1 MATVITSK
9 VQKPMKLTSSSFV
22 DHGLI
27 PTKYTCDG
35 ENISPPLF
43 WDEVP
48 PETVSL
54 SLIMDDP
61 DAPGKTFVHWVVYD
75 IPSTIN
81 QLSENIISS
90 HYIPGGGIQGKN
102 DFDILGYGGPCP
114 PSGIHRYF
122 FHLYALDKQLH
133 FSAGVTKNDI
143 MVAMRNHVLANAQ
156 LMGKYQRQRGIP
168 YASNYK

>member
-1 MATVITSK
+1 
-9 VQKPMKLTSSSFV
+9 MKLTSSSFI

-27 PTKYTCDG
+27 PMRYTCDG
-35 ENISPPLF
+35 ENISPPLV

-75 IPSTIN
+75 IPPTIN
-81 QLSENIISS
+81 QLSENIITSQ
-90 HYIPGGGIQGKN
+90 HIPGGGIQGKN
-102 DFDILGYGGPCP
+102 DFNILGYGGPCP

-122 FHLYALDKQLH
+122 FHLYALDKQLN
-133 FSAGVTKNDI
+133 FSSGVTKNDI
-143 MVAMRNHVLANAQ
+143 MVAMKNHVLAKAQ
-156 LMGKYQRQRGIP
+156 LMGKYQRQR
-168 YASNYK
+168 